1 MALNSNHTLKNEITE
16 LRQRIEKLEALLA
29 AGRDGQR
36 TAPPAAG
43 KQEIS
48 PEIVLAISAAVAAFL
63 GKRATIRQIRL
74 TSSNAWSAAGPATM
88 QASHAIVRGNR

>member
-1 MALNSNHTLKNEITE
+1 MAFRTVTTLKNEITE

-29 AGRDGQR
+29 ATR
-36 TAPPAAG
+36 AVPPAAPAAS

-48 PEIVLAISAAVAAFL
+48 PEIVLAISAAVAAYL

-74 TSSNAWSAAGPATM
+74 TSSNAWSAAGRASM
-88 QASHAIVRGNR
+88 QASHTIVRGNR

>member
-1 MALNSNHTLKNEITE
+1 MAFRTVTTLKNEITE
-16 LRQRIEKLEALLA
+16 LRQRIEKLEAQLA
-29 AGRDGQR
+29 ATRA
-36 TAPPAAG
+36 APPATPAET

-74 TSSNAWSAAGPATM
+74 TSSNAWSAQGRASM
-88 QASHAIVRGNR
+88 MASHTIVRGNR

>member
-1 MALNSNHTLKNEITE
+1 MAFRTVTTLKNEITE

-29 AGRDGQR
+29 AGRGASL
-36 TAPPAAG
+36 APPEVKAG
-43 KQEIS
+43 IS

-74 TSSNAWSAAGPATM
+74 TSSNAWSAAGRASM
-88 QASHAIVRGNR
+88 QASHTIVRGNR

>member
-1 MALNSNHTLKNEITE
+1 MAFRTVTTLKNEITE

-29 AGRDGQR
+29 AAR
-36 TAPPAAG
+36 TTPPASPATG

-48 PEIVLAISAAVAAFL
+48 HEIVLAISAAVAAYL

-74 TSSNAWSAAGPATM
+74 TSSNAWSAAGRATM
-88 QASHAIVRGNR
+88 QASHTIVRGNR